1 MSAPVR
7 LEAEFFDDP
16 SIDAL
21 AMILGYPDRDMAAGK
36 MARLF
41 SWQTEKYTADRP
53 TYAVP
58 RSTLIGIF
66 GPRGPEAMV
75 EAGLATLQEDGAY
88 KIHGS
93 DKPNGRTPGKTRI
106 NWLWLECQAQ
116 AERGRKRAAAG
127 DGARTRG
134 RFASAVPAG
143 DQPETSRKDAGDQP
157 PTSSLISDLSSPS
170 EISLSGA
177 RAREAGRSGGQAGAE
192 VAPPQVKP
200 EAAPP
205 PRPAMA
211 WNPDRQ
217 LGELVAVAIG
227 LLNSARA
234 KVDPSA
240 KPIPPTADGDKSS
253 RALMDHLRPIPSGE
267 RMATLCHAVDV
278 MVAHLAAEGRPVDA
292 YRLGMLAGELSWPR
306 WRDGTVAGAAKRDG
320 PRRQP
325 SASRGQAPA
334 LVTDRPDGAIPL

>member
-41 SWQTEKYTADRP
+41 SWQTEKYTAERP

-134 RFASAVPAG
+134 RFASAAPAG
-143 DQPETSRKDAGDQP
+143 DQPETSRNQAGGQP
-157 PTSSLISDLSSPS
+157 PTSSLISDLLSHS
-170 EISLSGA
+170 EISLSGS
-177 RAREAGRSGGQAGAE
+177 RAREADLPATAE
-192 VAPPQVKP
+192 ASPL
-200 EAAPP
+200 P

-234 KVDPSA
+234 KVDPKA
-240 KPIPPTADGDKSS
+240 RPIPPTADGDKSS

-278 MVAHLAAEGRPVDA
+278 MVAHLAAEGSPVDA

-306 WRDGTVAGAAKRDG
+306 WRDGTVAGASKRDG

-325 SASRGQAPA
+325 SASRGQVPA